1 MPESVLDRIV
11 AAVRRRQLE
20 TRPGADLARAA
31 SEASELRRRN
41 GLRSLGQALSRPGAS
56 IIAECK
62 RASPSAGLIRADFD
76 PVALATSYEAGG
88 ASAISVVTEPDFFRG
103 SPVWI
108 RRVREKVSLPVLR
121 KDFIFSVR
129 QVYETALL
137 GADAFLLI
145 QRILTPE
152 LLRELLVAANRLH
165 LEVLLEVF
173 VGEDPTP
180 SIESGAGILG
190 INARNLATFET
201 RLDKV
206 CRLAD
211 QLPSDRIR
219 VAESGIHSREDL
231 EMLEDAGYDAFL
243 IGEHLVRADDAS
255 VEVKRLRGEAS
266 ED

>member
-1 MPESVLDRIV
+1 MAESVLDRIV

-31 SEASELRRRN
+31 AEAADLRRRG
-41 GLRSLGQALSRPGAS
+41 GLRSLNEALAASGAS

-62 RASPSAGLIRADFD
+62 RASPSAGLIREDFD
-76 PVALATSYEAGG
+76 PVALAKEYEKGG

-103 SPVWI
+103 DPVWI
-108 RRVREKVSLPVLR
+108 REVRKAVTLPVLR

-145 QRILTPE
+145 QRILNPT
-152 LLRELLVAANRLH
+152 LVRELLVAARGLH
-165 LEVLLEVF
+165 LDVLLEVF
-173 VGEDPTP
+173 VDEDPAP
-180 SIESGAGILG
+180 AVDSGARILG
-190 INARNLATFET
+190 VNARNLATFET

-206 CRLAD
+206 VSMAE
-211 QLPSDRIR
+211 QLPDDRVR

-231 EMLEDAGYDAFL
+231 VMLQDAGYGAFL
-243 IGEHLVRADDAS
+243 IGEHLVRSANPS
-255 VEVKRLRGEAS
+255 EEVKKLKGS
-266 ED
+266 